1 MDEHVWTLFQET
13 GAPEFY
19 LMSREEAQPNKDSDK
34 T

>member
-1 MDEHVWTLFQET
+1 MDERFWTLFQET

-19 LMSREEAQPNKDSDK
+19 LMYREEEPPDKDSDE